1 MTELDKASPQGT
13 SGLPFLL
20 RAAARKSA
28 EVAEEALEPLGIT
41 ARQLGILELIVTR
54 GCMTQQAVGQLLK
67 LDRTTVVQVV
77 DALEEG
83 GWLVRN
89 VDPLDRRCHAL
100 TVTPTGKEILK
111 KGSNR
116 MEKAEEKFLA
126 SLTET
131 EREQLK
137 SMLAKLYGY
146 GDGRSP
152 AAEASATKGERA

>member
-1 MTELDKASPQGT
+1 MAEFEKTSPQGA

-20 RAAARKSA
+20 RGAARRSA
-28 EVAEEALEPLGIT
+28 EVAEEALEPLGIS

-77 DALEEG
+77 DSLEDAG
-83 GWLVRN
+83 FLVRN

-100 TVTPTGKEILK
+100 TVTAAGKEILK
-111 KGSNR
+111 KATSR

-126 SLTET
+126 LLSEE

-137 SMLAKLYGY
+137 RMLATLY
-146 GDGRSP
+146 GDGDRPLDLLP
-152 AAEASATKGERA
+152 ASTKGEK